1 MSTWRKVCS
10 CLFAAVCG
18 VSAAFGEVTIQ
29 SAGDDGFSVYVNGI
43 QDSTYRIVYVA
54 VGDRNYGENI
64 DDWPFCSTGVVVAAG
79 GTVTVPNPKEWGEEN
94 RFARAFEYDRVR
106 VADPAATGDYLTDG
120 LVAHWDAVGATS
132 TSEEWVSLVGGYT
145 FALKNAT
152 VGKNVYA
159 FANGATSYGE
169 LDEASSTAVLGDT
182 SSNVTIEGVFANDG
196 NADCYVFTGTGAS
209 RTFICYYRNSLILSG
224 PKDNPTIAHKGAEL
238 ATYSIAYN
246 TDTSSNYRHRDRAAV
261 NGTVVGKF
269 NDSYWTC
276 GGTTIQIGGKS
287 PVGVNGADGAC
298 SIGAIRIYNRSL
310 EAWEMKYNADVDK
323 VRFYGEA
330 NPEPIHCSIHCW
342 ERGYGIHG
350 REVSV
355 DAINTDAEG
364 KPVSAVL
371 SFSPAD
377 IHDTLFCAYGETDGG
392 NDLAKWEHVDNVRAI
407 LASETSIVVPFPSGW
422 GEADGPKHL
431 RFFMRQGVEA
441 RSVVKDGLIAYW
453 DGIDNV
459 ATGVH
464 ANETN
469 QWIDLLAKRPIDLF
483 NATID
488 ETSVGFVADKTAYGA
503 LSEDDAASTFN
514 APGSVTW
521 ECRSVTGTGL
531 EIYGKIGRMVA
542 PWNTYIYTSQN
553 AEKSQIFDTGETFS
567 SYHTVALCYTEDSA
581 NNILIDGVVP
591 SSMRSSGGWGNEGVV
606 YPDGVGVVLA
616 GCSERYPAACT
627 FQTIRVYSK
636 ELSSA
641 EATINSAVDNAR
653 FKDGA
658 TLGAVE
664 SCTATLTPD
673 TELSGTFTVRAS
685 VPHGTVTGAGKY
697 EQGETVTLSVAMEE
711 GYTFY
716 RWLGDLPDGVNAYS
730 PKITFTADA
739 HRQIDGFILM
749 PWEAEVD
756 SNGNL
761 VAISNSVWHF
771 AANVSDGED
780 GVTLS
785 SSVMSSVGQT
795 EALDTTVDLSMLQR
809 DTGFRLTRLGANVF
823 EKKIRLESVRLACE
837 DLLEIGDNAFSSSG
851 VSRILPEEVFPNLET
866 VGKQAFQAARRF
878 VAPKVNSIGVEAF
891 SGRALT
897 NFYPTTLAFPLPTTL
912 FYLQASLRGDFVID
926 SPSTTIPES
935 LFGRCI
941 SVSSFTFNSPV
952 NTVQGWAFYDCSP
965 RAKFYWNV
973 PAPKSFGKCAIGA
986 RGSPDA
992 PSKPVPQLICATSKI
1007 AEGFTAFADGT
1018 TNLSTRVNFV
1028 PKEKID
1034 SKFLTKEYRGD
1045 ARLNRI
1051 LGWLVSDG
1059 GNDGI
1064 FRIWVVGPRQDGTLL
1079 FIR

>member
-18 VSAAFGEVTIQ
+18 VSAAFGEVAIQ
-29 SAGDDGFSVYVNGI
+29 SAGDNGFGVYVNGL
-43 QDSTYRIVYVA
+43 QDNTYRIVYVA
-54 VGDRNYGENI
+54 VGDKDYGENI
-64 DDWPFCSTGVVVAAG
+64 ADWPSRSSGVLATAG
-79 GTVTVPNPKEWGEEN
+79 GTVTVPYPEKWGEKYT
-94 RFARAFEYDRVR
+94 FARAFEYDRVT
-106 VADPAATGDYLTDG
+106 VADPVATGDYLTDG

-132 TSEEWVSLVGGYT
+132 TSEWVSLVGGYKFT
-145 FALKNAT
+145 LNNAT
-152 VGKNVYA
+152 VGNKVYA
-159 FANGATSYGE
+159 FATGAGSYGE
-169 LDEASSTAVLGDT
+169 LDAQSSTAVLGDT
-182 SSNVTIEGVFANDG
+182 SSSVTIEGVFANDG
-196 NADCYVFTGTGAS
+196 NADCYVFTGTEAS

-287 PVGVNGADGAC
+287 PVGADGAC

-342 ERGYGIHG
+342 EYGHGIHG

-355 DAINTDAEG
+355 DAINKDSEG

-392 NDLAKWEHVDNVRAI
+392 NDLTKWDHVDNVRVV
-407 LASETSIVVPFPSGW
+407 LASETSLVVPFPSGW
-422 GEADGPKHL
+422 GEAGGPKYL

-441 RSVVKDGLIAYW
+441 RSVVKDGLIAIW
-453 DGIDNV
+453 DGIDNT

-464 ANETN
+464 ANETS
-469 QWIDLLAKRPIDLF
+469 QWIDLVAKRPINLF
-483 NATID
+483 NATIN

-521 ECRSVTGTGL
+521 ECRSVTETGL
-531 EIYGKIGRMVA
+531 EIYGNSGRMVA

-567 SYHTVALCYTEDSA
+567 SYHTVALCYTENSA

-664 SCTATLTPD
+664 SCTKTLTPD
-673 TELSGTFTVRAS
+673 SDISGTFTVRAS
-685 VPHGTVTGAGKY
+685 VPHGTVTGAGAY
-697 EQGETVTLSVAMEE
+697 EQNATVTLSVTMEE

-795 EALDTTVDLSMLQR
+795 EALDTTVDLSTLQR
-809 DTGFRLTRLGANVF
+809 DTSFRLTRLGANVF
-823 EKKIRLESVRLACE
+823 EGKTRLGSVQLVCE
-837 DLLEIGDNAFSSSG
+837 DLLEIGDKAFYGSG
-851 VSRILPEEVFPNLET
+851 VSRILPEEVFSNLET
-866 VGKQAFQAARRF
+866 VGVEAFQAARRF
-878 VAPKVNSIGVEAF
+878 VAPKVQSIGVRAF
-891 SGRALT
+891 NGSSLT
-897 NFYPTTLAFPLPTTL
+897 NFYPTTLPFPLAPRL
-912 FYLQASLRGDFVID
+912 FYQQAKLRGDFVID
-926 SPSTTIPES
+926 SPSTTIPETI
-935 LFGRCI
+935 FGNCS

-952 NTVQGWAFYDCSP
+952 ETVREWAFYNCSP

-973 PAPKSFGKCAIGA
+973 PAPKSLGICAIGA
-986 RGSPDA
+986 RGSQDA
-992 PSKPVPQLICATSKI
+992 PSEPVPQLICATSKI
-1007 AEGFTAFADGT
+1007 AEGFKAFADGT

-1051 LGWLVSDG
+1051 LGWLVSEDKG
-1059 GNDGI
+1059 YGTY
-1064 FRIWVVGPRQDGTLL
+1064 RIWVVGPRQDGTLL

>member
-18 VSAAFGEVTIQ
+18 VSVAFGEVAIRA
-29 SAGDDGFSVYVNGI
+29 AGDDGFSVDVSGS
-43 QDSTYRIVYVA
+43 QDNTYRIVYVA
-54 VGDRNYGENI
+54 VGDKDYGENI
-64 DDWPFCSTGVVVAAG
+64 TDWPFCSTGVVAVAG

-94 RFARAFEYDRVR
+94 RFARAFEYDRVT

-132 TSEEWVSLVGGYT
+132 TSEWVDLVNGYK
-145 FALKNAT
+145 FALNKAT
-152 VGKNVYA
+152 VGNNVYA
-159 FANGATSYGE
+159 FANGATSCGE
-169 LDEASSTAVLGDT
+169 LDEESSTAVLGDT
-182 SSNVTIEGVFANDG
+182 SSSVTIEGVFANDG
-196 NADCYVFTGTGAS
+196 NSNCYVFTGTGAS
-209 RTFICYYRNSLILSG
+209 RAFICYYGTTLILSG
-224 PKDNPTIAHKGAEL
+224 KGPNPTIAHKGAEL

-246 TDTSSNYRHRDRAAV
+246 TDITDNYRHRDRAAV
-261 NGTVVGKF
+261 NGTVVG
-269 NDSYWTC
+269 NLGNTWWTC
-276 GGTTIQIGGKS
+276 GETKIQIGGKS
-287 PVGVNGADGAC
+287 PPGVNADGAC

-355 DAINTDAEG
+355 DAINKDSEG

-392 NDLAKWEHVDNVRAI
+392 NDLTKWDHVDNVRVV
-407 LASETSIVVPFPSGW
+407 LASETSLVVPFPSGW
-422 GEADGPKHL
+422 GEAGGPKYL

-441 RSVVKDGLIAYW
+441 RSVVKDGLIAIW
-453 DGIDNV
+453 DGIDNT

-464 ANETN
+464 ANETS
-469 QWIDLLAKRPIDLF
+469 QWIDLVAKRPINLF
-483 NATID
+483 NATIN

-716 RWLGDLPDGVNAYS
+716 RWLGDLPDGVDPYS

-749 PWEAEVD
+749 PWEAEID
-756 SNGNL
+756 STGNL
-761 VAISNSVWHF
+761 VAISNWVWHF
-771 AANVSDGED
+771 AAIVADGGD

-785 SSVMSSVGQT
+785 SSAVSSVGQS
-795 EALDTTVDLSMLQR
+795 EELDKTVDLSMLQR

-823 EKKIRLESVRLACE
+823 EGKTRLGSVQLVCE
-837 DLLEIGDNAFSSSG
+837 DLLEIGDKAFYGSG

-866 VGKQAFQAARRF
+866 VGVEAFQAARRF
-878 VAPKVNSIGVEAF
+878 VAPKVQSIGVRAF
-891 SGRALT
+891 NGSSLT
-897 NFYPTTLAFPLPTTL
+897 NFYPTTLAFPLSARL
-912 FYLQASLRGDFVID
+912 FYMQASLRGDFVID
-926 SPSTTIPES
+926 SPSETIPEM
-935 LFGRCI
+935 LFGNCI

-952 NTVQGWAFYDCSP
+952 DTVKQWAFYNCSP

-973 PAPKSFGKCAIGA
+973 PAPESFGDCAIGA
-986 RGSPDA
+986 RGSQDA

-1007 AEGFTAFADGT
+1007 AEGFMEFADGT
-1018 TNLSTRVNFV
+1018 TNFSYRVNFV

-1034 SKFLTKEYRGD
+1034 PKFLTKEYRGD

-1059 GNDGI
+1059 KGEGT